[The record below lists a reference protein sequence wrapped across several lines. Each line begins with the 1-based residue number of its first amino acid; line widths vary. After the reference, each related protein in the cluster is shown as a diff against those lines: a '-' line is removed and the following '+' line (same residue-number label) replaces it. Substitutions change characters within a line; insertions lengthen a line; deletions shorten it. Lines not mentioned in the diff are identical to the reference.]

1 MPSWAKPKMK
11 PKQEIKKAIAQSKKP
26 DTLEDKLPPTMRR
39 VSHYVAGANGYA
51 TPVYYEKH

>member
-1 MPSWAKPKMK
+1 MK